1 MKKPFIVETINHPKS
16 HVTNWHSHQECQ
28 LFILKSGF
36 ISFEFKDQKIIVP
49 AGQAGW
55 IPAGIVH
62 KAKIIG
68 SADAIFL
75 YFDARVCKLL
85 PQHVFVFSTTSL
97 IQEIIARFVTVKK
110 EKWSSADN
118 SLMHVLF
125 NEIKSAKA
133 MPLSLPMPNDRNL
146 ALVAKKF
153 ISKPAL
159 NESIEYWSILAHMSK
174 RTFTRHFR
182 LQTGMSFAKWC
193 QQARV
198 MRSLAY
204 LSHGKQVSWI
214 ALTLGYN
221 SVSAFIK
228 VFKQWLGKT
237 PKQYLN

>member
-1 MKKPFIVETINHPKS
+1 MKKPFIIETVNRPKS
-16 HVTNWHSHQECQ
+16 HVTKWHSHDECQ
-28 LFILKSGF
+28 LFIIKSGL
-36 ISFEFKDQKIIVP
+36 ISFEFKEQKIIIP

-55 IPAGIVH
+55 IPAEIVH

-75 YFDARVCKLL
+75 YFDAKVCKTL
-85 PQHVFVFSTTSL
+85 PQHVFVFTTTTL
-97 IQEIIARFVTVKK
+97 LQEIIARFVTINDR
-110 EKWSSADN
+110 KWSSVDN
-118 SLMHVLF
+118 NLMQVLL
-125 NEIKSAKA
+125 NEIKSAKE
-133 MPLSLPMPNDRNL
+133 MPLSLPMPKDKNM

-153 ISKPAL
+153 ISDPTV
-159 NESIEYWSILAHMSK
+159 NESIEYWSVKAHMSK

-198 MRSLAY
+198 MRSLEY
-204 LSHGKQVSWI
+204 LSQGKQVSWI
-214 ALTLGYN
+214 SLALGYN

-228 VFKQWLGKT
+228 VFKQWLGKA

>member
-1 MKKPFIVETINHPKS
+1 MKKPFIIETINHPKS
-16 HVTNWHSHQECQ
+16 HVTKWHSHQECQ
-28 LFILKSGF
+28 LFILKSGL
-36 ISFEFKDQKIIVP
+36 ISFEFKEQKIIIP

-68 SADAIFL
+68 SADAVFL
-75 YFDARVCKLL
+75 YFDARVCKTL

-97 IQEIIARFVTVKK
+97 IQEIITRFVKVNNR
-110 EKWSSADN
+110 KWLSADN
-118 SLMHVLF
+118 NLMRVLL

-133 MPLSLPMPNDRNL
+133 MPLSLTMPNDRNL
-146 ALVAKKF
+146 ALVAKEF
-153 ISKPAL
+153 MSKPAV
-159 NESIEYWSILAHMSK
+159 NESIEYWSVLAHMSK

-198 MRSLAY
+198 MRSLEY
-204 LSHGKQVSWI
+204 LSQGKQVSWI
-214 ALTLGYN
+214 ALSLGYN

-237 PKQYLN
+237 PTQYLD